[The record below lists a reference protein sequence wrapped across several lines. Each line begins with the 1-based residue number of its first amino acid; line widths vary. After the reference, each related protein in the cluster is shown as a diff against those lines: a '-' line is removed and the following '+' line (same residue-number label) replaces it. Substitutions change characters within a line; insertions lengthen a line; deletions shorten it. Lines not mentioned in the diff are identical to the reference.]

1 MTDKKHY
8 KKKSPDQYPK
18 EWLISEQERQ
28 EFKEADKTAV
38 DMIADVLKASKKE
51 N

>member
-28 EFKEADKTAV
+28 EFKEADKQAV
-38 DMIADVLKASKKE
+38 DMIADVLKTSKDK

>member
-28 EFKEADKTAV
+28 EFKEADKQVV
-38 DMIADVLKASKKE
+38 DMIADVLKTPKDK